1 MQNSE
6 ERPRLS
12 DFSSIIFLLVMS
24 LGYAIYSAD
33 RYVLSAMLSPMTLA
47 FALSRIQ
54 IGLLSSAQYIGVLCV
69 VFLAGHLSDK
79 YGRQR
84 VLITGVAVFTV
95 FTWLIGLSGNFYEAF
110 SFRLISGLGEGIFW
124 PVAMAAVAAHF
135 KQRKGLA
142 LGIFYVGFD
151 VGSVAGLSIGG
162 VVYALTSSWRPAFF
176 VAPSLGLL
184 VIAGAFALRKRL
196 VASKEEESSRRLRLG
211 WDALDLL
218 RHRNVLVLM
227 AFAFLATWAGVWL
240 VVFLPF
246 YYNKV
251 LHLSVYYAA
260 LLASLVAISGGF
272 GKIALGGLS
281 DYWKRNQ
288 LLVAIS
294 VVIVISYAVFFL
306 TSSLFVTLLAAV
318 AVGFFGSGIFPVTQS
333 LMVDS
338 CGEDKAGTALGLTT
352 STQSVATVIAPIL
365 TASLFGLGVGRAI
378 AMDAMVPAIL
388 MILAALVLKESKA
401 KMRIHLK

>member
-1 MQNSE
+1 MQNSK
-6 ERPRLS
+6 ERTRLS
-12 DFSSIIFLLVMS
+12 YFSSVIFLLVMT

-33 RYVLSAMLSPMTLA
+33 RYVLSAMLSPLTSAL
-47 FALSRIQ
+47 ALSEIQ

-79 YGRQR
+79 YGRLR

-95 FTWLIGLSGNFYEAF
+95 FTWLIGLAGNFYEAF

-135 KQRKGLA
+135 KRRKGLA

-196 VASKEEESSRRLRLG
+196 VASKAESSSRLRLG

-218 RHRNVLVLM
+218 RQRNVLVLM
-227 AFAFLATWAGVWL
+227 IFAFLATWAGVWL

-251 LHLSVYYAA
+251 LHLTIYYSA

-272 GKIALGGLS
+272 GKVALGGLS
-281 DYWKRNQ
+281 DYLKRNR
-288 LLVAIS
+288 LLVTIS
-294 VVIVISYAVFFL
+294 VIVVFSYAIFFST
-306 TSSLFVTLLAAV
+306 TSLLVTLLAAV
-318 AVGFFGSGIFPVTQS
+318 AVGFFNSGIFPITQA

-352 STQSVATVIAPIL
+352 SAQSVATVIAPIL
-365 TASLFGLGVGRAI
+365 TASLFSLGVGRAI
-378 AMDAMVPAIL
+378 AIDAMAPAIF
-388 MILAALVLKESKA
+388 MIMAALFLKESRA
-401 KMRIHLK
+401 KLRIHL